1 MSLIK
6 LTIYAAALALLPLA
20 AAAQS
25 QTTFRCQGTDGK
37 KYYGNTI
44 PQQCYGR
51 LVEQLN
57 NQGMVIRRI
66 EPEAKSNKD
75 PEAEAAEKAAKE
87 KLEAASRETMRRNRA
102 LLATYTS
109 EKDIEE
115 QRARALSDNHKAVRE
130 QEERVA
136 DLKKRRSGFDKELE
150 FYQDKS
156 GKTKVP
162 PKLQEE
168 IRQADFDLKVQQDS
182 LDVKKKEVDNIN
194 AKYDDD
200 KHRFLVLSGK
210 NPAERGAALGMD
222 KGATVTGGKG
232 PSAADE
238 YHTKTEAQR
247 RAMRERAEVE
257 RLERE
262 REAAR
267 RRSAYQQQQQQQP
280 R

>member
-1 MSLIK
+1 MSLIR
-6 LTIYAAALALLPLA
+6 LTICTAALALLPLA

-66 EPEAKSNKD
+66 EPEAKSDKD
-75 PEAEAAEKAAKE
+75 PEAAAAEKAAKE
-87 KLEAASRETMRRNRA
+87 KLEAANRETMRRNRA

-115 QRARALSDNHKAVRE
+115 QRARALSDNHKAVNE
-130 QEERVA
+130 QEARVA
-136 DLKKRRSGFDKELE
+136 DLKKRRAGFDKELE

-162 PKLQEE
+162 AKLQEE

-182 LDVKKKEVDNIN
+182 LDVKKKEVVNIN

-200 KHRFLVLSGK
+200 KQRFLVLSGK
-210 NPAERGAALGMD
+210 NPSERGAALGMD
-222 KGATVTGGKG
+222 KGATVTSGKG

-238 YHTKTEAQR
+238 YRTKTEAQR
-247 RAMRERAEVE
+247 RASRERAEVE

-267 RRSAYQQQQQQQP
+267 RRSVSQQQQQQP
-280 R
+280 QR